1 MSHAKG
7 SGEGRIPVSIGPR
20 LLIDTEEVAPGVTK
34 VNLRGRLDANGV
46 QTISTTF
53 DRVARTQ
60 AQLIV
65 DLSRVSFIASTGLRT
80 MISAARAVASRD
92 GRMVFLGPEASV
104 ESVLITSG
112 TDVVVPI
119 FQDLL
124 EAICAVGVGVGGVGG
139 VDDDDLPATSLPFSL
154 QVDRSMRGVARVGA
168 WVDELAILLNLS
180 HRTEYALRLCLEEA
194 ITNLVTHARP
204 VPGADGEKVG
214 LRLIAE
220 PGQLCLTL
228 QDQCE
233 EYNPLQSGMIGA
245 NQDVSGEGGLGIGLL
260 RQHARDVAWSR
271 VGPANRLMLTIPR

>member
-1 MSHAKG
+1 M
-7 SGEGRIPVSIGPR
+7 IPVSFGPR

-60 AQLIV
+60 TQLIV

-80 MISAARAVASRD
+80 LISAARTVSSRD
-92 GRMVFLGPEASV
+92 GHMVFLGPEASV

-112 TDVVVPI
+112 TDAVVPI
-119 FQDLL
+119 FQDLV
-124 EAICAVGVGVGGVGG
+124 EAICAVSMGG
-139 VDDDDLPATSLPFSL
+139 VDDDDLPTSSLPFSL

-194 ITNLVTHARP
+194 VTNLVTHARP
-204 VPGADGEKVG
+204 VPGVDGEKVG

-220 PGQLCLTL
+220 PGLLSLTL

-233 EYNPLQSGMIGA
+233 EYNPLQSGHVGA
-245 NQDVSGEGGLGIGLL
+245 MQDTSGEGGLGIGLL
-260 RQHARDVAWSR
+260 RQHARDVTWSR
-271 VGPANRLMLTIPR
+271 VGPVNRLMLTIPR

>member
-1 MSHAKG
+1 
-7 SGEGRIPVSIGPR
+7 
-20 LLIDTEEVAPGVTK
+20 LIDTEEVAPGVTK

-80 MISAARAVASRD
+80 LIGGARSVASRD

-112 TDVVVPI
+112 TAVVVPI
-119 FQDLL
+119 FQDLV
-124 EAICAVGVGVGGVGG
+124 EAICAVSMGG
-139 VDDDDLPATSLPFSL
+139 VDDDDLPSTNLPFSL
-154 QVDRSMRGVARVGA
+154 QVDRSMRGIARVGA

-194 ITNLVTHARP
+194 VTNIVTHARP
-204 VPGADGEKVG
+204 VPGVDGEKID

-220 PGQLCLTL
+220 SSQLYLTL
-228 QDQCE
+228 HDQCE
-233 EYNPLQSGMIGA
+233 EYNPLHSGALQNRGIGA
-245 NQDVSGEGGLGIGLL
+245 AHDLSGEGGLGIGLL
-260 RQHARDVAWSR
+260 RQHARDVTWSR

>member
-1 MSHAKG
+1 MG
-7 SGEGRIPVSIGPR
+7 VGPR

-60 AQLIV
+60 VQLIV

-80 MISAARAVASRD
+80 LISAARAVASRE
-92 GRMVFLGPEASV
+92 GHMVFLGPEPSV

-112 TDVVVPI
+112 TDAVVPI
-119 FQDLL
+119 YQDLV
-124 EAICAVGVGVGGVGG
+124 EAICAVSMGG
-139 VDDDDLPATSLPFSL
+139 VDDDDRPATSLPFSL
-154 QVDRSMRGVARVGA
+154 QIDRSMRGVARAGA

-194 ITNLVTHARP
+194 VTNLVTHARP
-204 VPGADGEKVG
+204 VPGLDAEKVG

-233 EYNPLQSGMIGA
+233 EYNPLQSGYVGA
-245 NQDVSGEGGLGIGLL
+245 AQDVSGEGGLGIGLL
-260 RQHARDVAWSR
+260 RQHARDVTWSR
-271 VGPANRLMLTIPR
+271 VGPANRLTLTIPR

>member
-1 MSHAKG
+1 MSHARG
-7 SGEGRIPVSIGPR
+7 SGGGTIPVGIGAR

-46 QTISTTF
+46 QTISKTF

-80 MISAARAVASRD
+80 LISAARAVASRD

-119 FQDLL
+119 FHDLT
-124 EAICAVGVGVGGVGG
+124 EAIFAVSISGG
-139 VDDDDLPATSLPFSL
+139 DDDEFPSTKLAFSL

-168 WVDELAILLNLS
+168 WVDELAVLLNLT

-194 ITNLVTHARP
+194 VTNIVTHAQP
-204 VPGADGEKVG
+204 VPGVDSEKVG
-214 LRLIAE
+214 LRLIADA
-220 PGQLCLTL
+220 GQLCVTL

-233 EYNPLQSGMIGA
+233 EYNPLRSGDLEDA
-245 NQDVSGEGGLGIGLL
+245 HDVSSEGGLGIGLL
-260 RQHARDVAWSR
+260 RQHARDVTWSR
-271 VGPANRLMLTIPR
+271 VGPANRLMLTISR

>member
-1 MSHAKG
+1 MSHARG
-7 SGEGRIPVSIGPR
+7 SGGGIVPVSIGPR

-60 AQLIV
+60 SQLIV
-65 DLSRVSFIASTGLRT
+65 DLSRVTFIASTGLRT
-80 MISAARAVASRD
+80 LISAARSVGSRD
-92 GRMVFLGPEASV
+92 GQMVFLGPEASV

-119 FQDLL
+119 FHDLS
-124 EAICAVGVGVGGVGG
+124 EAIIAVSLGHS
-139 VDDDDLPATSLPFSL
+139 DDDEFPVTSLSFSL

-168 WVDELAILLNLS
+168 WVDELAILLNLA

-194 ITNLVTHARP
+194 VTNLVTHARP
-204 VPGADGEKVG
+204 VPGVDGEKVG

-220 PGQLCLTL
+220 PSRLCLTL

-233 EYNPLQSGMIGA
+233 EYNPLHSGNLGA
-245 NQDVSGEGGLGIGLL
+245 TMDVSGEGGLGIGLL
-260 RQHARDVAWSR
+260 RQHARDVTWSR

>member
-1 MSHAKG
+1 MN
-7 SGEGRIPVSIGPR
+7 IGPR

-60 AQLIV
+60 SQLIV

-80 MISAARAVASRD
+80 LISAARAVASRD

-112 TDVVVPI
+112 TSVVIPI
-119 FQDLL
+119 FHDLV
-124 EAICAVGVGVGGVGG
+124 EAICGVSVGGL
-139 VDDDDLPATSLPFSL
+139 DDDDLPTSSLPFSL

-180 HRTEYALRLCLEEA
+180 HRSEYALRLCLEEA
-194 ITNLVTHARP
+194 ITNIVTHGRP
-204 VPGADGEKVG
+204 LPGVDGERVG

-220 PGQLCLTL
+220 PNQLCLTL

-233 EYNPLQSGMIGA
+233 GYNPLQTGMLSA
-245 NQDVSGEGGLGIGLL
+245 SLDVTGEGGLGIGLL
-260 RQHARDVAWSR
+260 RQHARDVTWSR
-271 VGPANRLMLTIPR
+271 VGQANRLMLTIPR

>member
-1 MSHAKG
+1 MMVHIVEKG
-7 SGEGRIPVSIGPR
+7 GRTTPLSTGPR

-46 QTISTTF
+46 QTISATF

-80 MISAARAVASRD
+80 LIGAARSVASRQ

-112 TDVVVPI
+112 TDAVVPI
-119 FQDLL
+119 FQDLT
-124 EAICAVGVGVGGVGG
+124 EAIFAVSIDG
-139 VDDDDLPATSLPFSL
+139 VDTDDLPATSLAFSL

-180 HRTEYALRLCLEEA
+180 HRAEYALRLCLEEA
-194 ITNLVTHARP
+194 VTNIVTHAKP
-204 VPGADGEKVG
+204 VPGVDAEKVG

-220 PGQLCLTL
+220 PGQLCMTL

-233 EYNPLQSGMIGA
+233 EYNPLRSGDVGA
-245 NQDVSGEGGLGIGLL
+245 TQDVSGEGGLGIGLL
-260 RQHARDVAWSR
+260 RQHARDVTWSR
-271 VGPANRLMLTIPR
+271 VGPINRLMLTIPR

>member
-1 MSHAKG
+1 MVHLVE
-7 SGEGRIPVSIGPR
+7 SGGRTTLANTGPR

-46 QTISTTF
+46 QTISSTF

-60 AQLIV
+60 ARLIV

-80 MISAARAVASRD
+80 LISAAHALASRD

-112 TDVVVPI
+112 TNAVVPI
-119 FQDLL
+119 FRDLL
-124 EAICAVGVGVGGVGG
+124 EAICAVSTGGG
-139 VDDDDLPATSLPFSL
+139 DDEGLPTSSLPFSL

-194 ITNLVTHARP
+194 ITNIVTHARP
-204 VPGADGEKVG
+204 MPGADAEKVG

-233 EYNPLQSGMIGA
+233 EYNPLRSGEAGA
-245 NQDVSGEGGLGIGLL
+245 TQDVSGEGGLGIGLL
-260 RQHARDVAWSR
+260 RQHARDVTWSR
-271 VGPANRLMLTIPR
+271 VGPVNRLMLAIPR

>member
-1 MSHAKG
+1 MSYARG
-7 SGEGRIPVSIGPR
+7 SGGGVIPVSIGPR

-46 QTISTTF
+46 QTISATF
-53 DRVARTQ
+53 ERVARTQ
-60 AQLIV
+60 LQLIV

-80 MISAARAVASRD
+80 LISAARTVASRD

-112 TDVVVPI
+112 TDAVVPI
-119 FQDLL
+119 CQDLV
-124 EAICAVGVGVGGVGG
+124 EAICAVSMGGS
-139 VDDDDLPATSLPFSL
+139 DDDAFPTTSLSFSL

-194 ITNLVTHARP
+194 VTNIVSHAKP
-204 VPGADGEKVG
+204 VPGVDGEKVD
-214 LRLIAE
+214 LRMIAE

-228 QDQCE
+228 RDQCE
-233 EYNPLQSGMIGA
+233 EYNPLQSGSVGA
-245 NQDVSGEGGLGIGLL
+245 TQDVSGEGGLGIGLL
-260 RQHARDVAWSR
+260 RQNARDVTWSR

>member
-1 MSHAKG
+1 MSHARG
-7 SGEGRIPVSIGPR
+7 SGGGTTPVSIGPR

-60 AQLIV
+60 SQLIV

-80 MISAARAVASRD
+80 LISAARSVESRG

-104 ESVLITSG
+104 EAVLITSG
-112 TDVVVPI
+112 TNAVVPI
-119 FQDLL
+119 FQDMV
-124 EAICAVGVGVGGVGG
+124 EAIIAVGAGGG
-139 VDDDDLPATSLPFSL
+139 DDDDFPAATLPFSL

-194 ITNLVTHARP
+194 VTNLVAHAKP
-204 VPGADGEKVG
+204 VPGVNGEKVG

-220 PGQLCLTL
+220 PSQLCVTL
-228 QDQCE
+228 RDQCE
-233 EYNPLQSGMIGA
+233 EYNPLQSGLVGA
-245 NQDVSGEGGLGIGLL
+245 TLDASGEGGLGIGLL
-260 RQHARDVAWSR
+260 RQHARDVTWSR
-271 VGPANRLMLTIPR
+271 VGSANRLMLTIPR

>member
-1 MSHAKG
+1 MSHASG
-7 SGEGRIPVSIGPR
+7 SSGGMVPVRLGPR

-60 AQLIV
+60 GQLIV
-65 DLSRVSFIASTGLRT
+65 DLSRVTFIASTGLRT
-80 MISAARAVASRD
+80 LISAARSVASRD
-92 GRMVFLGPEASV
+92 GRMVFLGPEAFV

-112 TDVVVPI
+112 TDAVVPI
-119 FQDLL
+119 FHDLVD
-124 EAICAVGVGVGGVGG
+124 AICAVSLG
-139 VDDDDLPATSLPFSL
+139 DDDQDDLPATSLPFSL

-194 ITNLVTHARP
+194 VTNIVTHARP
-204 VPGADGEKVG
+204 VPEVDGEKIGV
-214 LRLIAE
+214 RLIAE
-220 PGQLCLTL
+220 PGQLSLTL

-233 EYNPLQSGMIGA
+233 EYNPLRTGMIGTT
-245 NQDVSGEGGLGIGLL
+245 QEVSGEGGLGIGLL
-260 RQHARDVAWSR
+260 RQHARDVTWSR

>member
-1 MSHAKG
+1 MG
-7 SGEGRIPVSIGPR
+7 IGPR

-34 VNLRGRLDANGV
+34 VNLRGRLDASGV

-60 AQLIV
+60 GQLIV

-80 MISAARAVASRD
+80 LISAARVVASRD

-104 ESVLITSG
+104 EAVLITSG
-112 TDVVVPI
+112 TDAVVPI
-119 FQDLL
+119 FQDLG
-124 EAICAVGVGVGGVGG
+124 EAICAVSLGDGG
-139 VDDDDLPATSLPFSL
+139 DDDLEFPTPSLSFSL

-194 ITNLVTHARP
+194 VTNIVTHARP
-204 VPGADGEKVG
+204 VPGVDGEKVS

-220 PGQLCLTL
+220 LSQLYLTL

-233 EYNPLQSGMIGA
+233 EYNPLRSDSVGA
-245 NQDVSGEGGLGIGLL
+245 SQDASGEGGLGIGLL
-260 RQHARDVAWSR
+260 RQHARDVTWSR

>member
-1 MSHAKG
+1 MSHARG
-7 SGEGRIPVSIGPR
+7 SGGGTVPVSIGPR

-80 MISAARAVASRD
+80 LISAARAVESRG
-92 GRMVFLGPEASV
+92 GRMVFLGPDASV
-104 ESVLITSG
+104 EAVLITSG
-112 TDVVVPI
+112 TDAVVPI
-119 FQDLL
+119 FQDLA
-124 EAICAVGVGVGGVGG
+124 EAIIAVGSGGG
-139 VDDDDLPATSLPFSL
+139 DDGDFPAASLPFSL

-194 ITNLVTHARP
+194 VTNLVSHARP
-204 VPGADGEKVG
+204 VPGVDGEKVD

-220 PGQLCLTL
+220 PSQLCLTL

-233 EYNPLQSGMIGA
+233 EVQSVADRHFRQRPGCVRRGW
-245 NQDVSGEGGLGIGLL
+245 SGHWLVAP
-260 RQHARDVAWSR
+260 ARARCHVVAR
-271 VGPANRLMLTIPR
+271 RRR

>member
-1 MSHAKG
+1 M
-7 SGEGRIPVSIGPR
+7 
-20 LLIDTEEVAPGVTK
+20 
-34 VNLRGRLDANGV
+34 NLRGRLDANGV

-60 AQLIV
+60 SHLIV

-80 MISAARAVASRD
+80 LISAARAVAARD

-119 FQDLL
+119 YQDLM
-124 EAICAVGVGVGGVGG
+124 EAICAVSIGGS
-139 VDDDDLPATSLPFSL
+139 DDEDIPTTSLSFTL
-154 QVDRSMRGVARVGA
+154 QVDRSMRGIARVGA

-194 ITNLVTHARP
+194 VTNIVSHARP
-204 VPGADGEKVG
+204 VPGVDGETID
-214 LRLIAE
+214 LRMIAE

-228 QDQCE
+228 RDHCQE
-233 EYNPLQSGMIGA
+233 HNPLQSGIIGA
-245 NQDVSGEGGLGIGLL
+245 TQDVAGEGGLGIGLL
-260 RQHARDVAWSR
+260 RQHARDVTWSR
-271 VGPANRLMLTIPR
+271 VGAANRLMLTIPR

>member
-1 MSHAKG
+1 MSHARG
-7 SGEGRIPVSIGPR
+7 GGRRTLPVGIGPR

-46 QTISTTF
+46 QTIGATF

-60 AQLIV
+60 TQLIV

-80 MISAARAVASRD
+80 LISAARAVASRK

-104 ESVLITSG
+104 EAVLITSG
-112 TDVVVPI
+112 TDAVVPI
-119 FQDLL
+119 HHDLT
-124 EAICAVGVGVGGVGG
+124 EAIFALGLGGM
-139 VDDDDLPATSLPFSL
+139 DDDAFPTPGLPFSL
-154 QVDRSMRGVARVGA
+154 QVDRSMRGIARVGA

-194 ITNLVTHARP
+194 ITNIVTHAKP
-204 VPGADGEKVG
+204 VPGVDGEKVG

-220 PGQLCLTL
+220 PSQLYLTL
-228 QDQCE
+228 QDLCE
-233 EYNPLQSGMIGA
+233 EYNPLQSGMVGTT
-245 NQDVSGEGGLGIGLL
+245 QDASGEGGLGIGLL
-260 RQHARDVAWSR
+260 RQHARDVTWSR

>member
-1 MSHAKG
+1 MVHIVEKG
-7 SGEGRIPVSIGPR
+7 GKTTPLSTGPR

-46 QTISTTF
+46 QTISATF

-80 MISAARAVASRD
+80 LIGAARSVASRH

-112 TDVVVPI
+112 TDAVVPI
-119 FQDLL
+119 FQDLT
-124 EAICAVGVGVGGVGG
+124 EAIFAVSIDG
-139 VDDDDLPATSLPFSL
+139 VDTDDLPTTSLPFSL

-180 HRTEYALRLCLEEA
+180 HRAEYALRLCLEEA
-194 ITNLVTHARP
+194 VTNIVTHAKP
-204 VPGADGEKVG
+204 VPGVDAEKVN

-220 PGQLCLTL
+220 PSQLCMTL

-233 EYNPLQSGMIGA
+233 EYNPLRSGDVGA
-245 NQDVSGEGGLGIGLL
+245 TQDVSGEGGLGIGLL
-260 RQHARDVAWSR
+260 RQHARDVTWSR
-271 VGPANRLMLTIPR
+271 VGPINRLMLTIPR

>member
-1 MSHAKG
+1 V
-7 SGEGRIPVSIGPR
+7 IPVSIGPR

-46 QTISTTF
+46 QTISATF
-53 DRVARTQ
+53 ERVARTQ
-60 AQLIV
+60 LQLIV

-80 MISAARAVASRD
+80 LISAARTVASRD

-112 TDVVVPI
+112 TDAVVPI
-119 FQDLL
+119 CQDLV
-124 EAICAVGVGVGGVGG
+124 EAICAVSMGGS
-139 VDDDDLPATSLPFSL
+139 DDDAFPTTSLSFSL

-194 ITNLVTHARP
+194 VTNIVSHAKP
-204 VPGADGEKVG
+204 VPGVDGEKVD
-214 LRLIAE
+214 LRMIAE

-228 QDQCE
+228 RDQCE
-233 EYNPLQSGMIGA
+233 EYNPLQSGSVGA
-245 NQDVSGEGGLGIGLL
+245 TQDVSGEGGLGIGLL
-260 RQHARDVAWSR
+260 RQNARDVTWSR

>member
-1 MSHAKG
+1 
-7 SGEGRIPVSIGPR
+7 
-20 LLIDTEEVAPGVTK
+20 LIDTEEVAPGVTK

-80 MISAARAVASRD
+80 LISAARAVASRD
-92 GRMVFLGPEASV
+92 GRMVLLAPDASV
-104 ESVLITSG
+104 EAVLITSG
-112 TDVVVPI
+112 TNSVVPI
-119 FQDLL
+119 VHDLA
-124 EAICAVGVGVGGVGG
+124 EAIVAVSMGEGG
-139 VDDDDLPATSLPFSL
+139 DDDLEFPTTSLSFSL
-154 QVDRSMRGVARVGA
+154 QVDRSMRGIARVGA

-194 ITNLVTHARP
+194 VTNVVTHARP
-204 VPGADGEKVG
+204 VPGVDGEKVD
-214 LRLIAE
+214 LRLVAE
-220 PGQLCLTL
+220 PSQLYLTL

-233 EYNPLQSGMIGA
+233 EYNPLRGDSVGA
-245 NQDVSGEGGLGIGLL
+245 SQDVSGEGGLGIGLL

>member
-1 MSHAKG
+1 MSHANG
-7 SGEGRIPVSIGPR
+7 SGGRTIPVSMGRR

-60 AQLIV
+60 VRLIV

-80 MISAARAVASRD
+80 LIGAAHSVASRD

-112 TDVVVPI
+112 TDAVVPI
-119 FQDLL
+119 FQDLA
-124 EAICAVGVGVGGVGG
+124 EAICAVSVGG
-139 VDDDDLPATSLPFSL
+139 VDDDDRPTTSLPFSL

-194 ITNLVTHARP
+194 VTNIVTHAKP
-204 VPGADGEKVG
+204 VPGVDAEKVG

-220 PGQLCLTL
+220 PGQLCMTL
-228 QDQCE
+228 QDHCE
-233 EYNPLQSGMIGA
+233 EYNPLQSGNVGA
-245 NQDVSGEGGLGIGLL
+245 TQDVSGEGGLGIGLL
-260 RQHARDVAWSR
+260 RQHARDVTWSR
-271 VGPANRLMLTIPR
+271 VGPVNRLMLTIPR